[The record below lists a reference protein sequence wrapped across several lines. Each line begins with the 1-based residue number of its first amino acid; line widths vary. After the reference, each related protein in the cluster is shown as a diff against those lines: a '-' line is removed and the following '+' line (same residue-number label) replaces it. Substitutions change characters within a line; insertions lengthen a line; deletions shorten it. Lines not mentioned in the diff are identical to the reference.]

1 MPWIDKD
8 LVYFPYQRY
17 FKSPLNKKKKEQK
30 PPQTWKINPKIVIDD
45 ISQNEK
51 TEISVQKSYLFKSK
65 VFIII

>member
-51 TEISVQKSYLFKSK
+51 T
-65 VFIII
+65 